1 MDVYQLIET
10 DLVDA
15 SPWNLNLA
23 GGDVLFLG
31 GTSVIYLVLIFI
43 VEGFRNK
50 RSFLCRKRSKSSK
63 AEALEYTDSDVA
75 EEAKRVENSTS
86 TEFSVKVNKIRK
98 VYQLGGR
105 KTKTAVH
112 HISFGIK
119 NGDCFALLGV
129 NGAGKTTTFKMLSGD
144 VLQSSGTAHING
156 YEIPEQLGLAQRDI
170 GYCPQS
176 DPLLENLTAQEHL
189 ELYAALRGIHPS
201 QVIRNFYMGALLNFP
216 L

>member
-10 DLVDA
+10 DLANA
-15 SPWNLNLA
+15 SPWNLSLA

-31 GTSVIYLVLIFI
+31 GTSVLYFILIFI
-43 VEGFRNK
+43 IEGFRNK
-50 RSFLCRKRSKSSK
+50 RSFCSCRKRSRSSK
-63 AEALEYTDSDVA
+63 NEALEYTDTDVA

-86 TEFSVKVNKIRK
+86 TEYSVKVNKIRK

-201 QVIRNFYMGALLNFP
+201 QVIEIFLLSSY
-216 L
+216 